1 MNFAARMA
9 RVGQALRTAAL
20 FPFRLASRVTRDG
33 LLFIALAF
41 FCAVASALAIA
52 GANILLLMGL
62 MLASLWILS
71 LSQGAR
77 SLQDIRV
84 RRSCSEWIFAGEPL
98 QVSLMLGNAGLWPSA
113 GVLVSEQIEA
123 DDTPTG
129 TDLPPVTDGASRTNV
144 APRTAL
150 ATGGSFA
157 TLIPGRGQQRI
168 GYTLVLRRRGVYR
181 FGETRLETVAPLG
194 FFHSSQTRTMPGRMI
209 VYPRLGEISRAF
221 YDEMETVLQDIRRTR
236 PSRAEEEFRGLREYR
251 RGDNP
256 KWIHW
261 RSSARAQALLVK
273 EFEEPQA
280 RRVLLLLDTNLQQLG
295 AQRFAAFETAISF
308 AGTLVRDLLRRDCE
322 VEFAALQPRERTVHL
337 TVSRPRRNLDQLL
350 EQLAGLK
357 RDDRRTLGGIGEV
370 LGRRS
375 LHNVYVL
382 VLGLGSLRNPGNI
395 KGLNTGDNIVRVID
409 VRSEDF
415 RRIFRR
421 IAGAAGRD
429 SVADEDMLA
438 DLAGDEEPEVV
449 EAL

>member
-1 MNFAARMA
+1 MKFAARL
-9 RVGQALRTAAL
+9 GQVLRTVAAL
-20 FPFRLASRVTRDG
+20 PFRLASRLTRDG

-41 FCAVASALAIA
+41 FCAVGSALAVA

-62 MLASLWILS
+62 MLASLWLLS
-71 LSQGAR
+71 LSQGSR
-77 SLQDIRV
+77 SLKDIRV

-98 QVSLMLGNAGLWPSA
+98 QVSLMLGNSGLWPSA

-123 DDTPTG
+123 DDVP
-129 TDLPPVTDGASRTNV
+129 LNAEASPAVETSARPSTL

-168 GYTLVLRRRGVYR
+168 GYTLVLRRRGIYR

-194 FFHSSQTRTMPGRMI
+194 FFHSSQSRTLPGRMV

-221 YDEMETVLQDIRRTR
+221 FDEMEKVLQDIRRTR

-261 RSSARAQALLVK
+261 RSSARAQTMLVK

-322 VEFAALQPRERTVHL
+322 VQFAALQPNDRVVHL

-357 RDDRRTLGGIGEV
+357 REDRRTLGGVGEV

-382 VLGLGSLRNPGNI
+382 VLGLGSLRNQGNI
-395 KGLNTGDNIVRVID
+395 KSLSTGDNIVRVID

-421 IAGAAGRD
+421 IAGAGRD

-438 DLAGDEEPEVV
+438 DLAGDEEPEPI

>member
-1 MNFAARMA
+1 MNFAA
-9 RVGQALRTAAL
+9 RVGQALRAVAL
-20 FPFRLASRVTRDG
+20 LPFRLASRLTRDG

-41 FCAVASALAIA
+41 FCAVASALAVA

-62 MLASLWILS
+62 MLASLWLLS
-71 LSQGAR
+71 LSQGTR
-77 SLQDIRV
+77 SLKDIRV

-123 DDTPTG
+123 DDVPLNADT
-129 TDLPPVTDGASRTNV
+129 PPVAESPARQTAS
-144 APRTAL
+144 APRAAL

-168 GYTLVLRRRGVYR
+168 GYTLVLRRRGIYR

-194 FFHSSQTRTMPGRMI
+194 FFHSFQTRTLPGRMV

-221 YDEMETVLQDIRRTR
+221 FDEMETVLQDIRRTR

-322 VEFAALQPRERTVHL
+322 VQFAALQPNNRTVHL

-357 RDDRRTLGGIGEV
+357 REDRRTLGGVGEV

-382 VLGLGSLRNPGNI
+382 VLGLGSLRNQANI

-421 IAGAAGRD
+421 IAGVGRD

-438 DLAGDEEPEVV
+438 DLAGDEEPETV